1 MDGFAATVPLQQ
13 YADTLASPAGK
24 YNRNGGEIFLIFIN
38 ELVMKKEH
46 TDAGRYVR
54 AGLQRGQLAL
64 SPKGICPTE

>member
-46 TDAGRYVR
+46 TDAGR
-54 AGLQRGQLAL
+54 
-64 SPKGICPTE
+64 